1 MLQWLDYAAGMAPA
15 QDPPDTLTLQE
26 LADATGVEPR
36 TVRSYVEKGL
46 LPGPDSLGRGA
57 RYPREALDRLRVMQ
71 LLRDAKPDLSLDQIR
86 LLLQSLSP
94 FQLREVAEGRQRIAG
109 IVDTDQPKATDDG
122 ALAYLRTLRAKQPG
136 AFGRTPVFG
145 APPPAGAVGGAGG
158 LPPGL
163 RPADSPL
170 GETASAAA
178 GAAPGPR
185 FSPDQ
190 LGILAQ
196 AARALADL
204 TGLQPAAR
212 TVRSSPWHRIAITP
226 FVELHVRGEH
236 DPEQLAHLH
245 RIGDA
250 LRILLTKGSR

>member
-1 MLQWLDYAAGMAPA
+1 MPPD

-26 LADATGVEPR
+26 LADHTGIEPR
-36 TVRSYVEKGL
+36 TLRSYVEKGL

-86 LLLQSLSP
+86 LLLQSLTP
-94 FQLREVAEGRQRIAG
+94 FQLREVAAGHQRIAG
-109 IVDTDQPKATDDG
+109 IVDTDAPRNEPDG
-122 ALAYLRTLRAKQPG
+122 ALAYLRTLRSKQPQ

-145 APPPAGAVGGAGG
+145 NQPPAPVQPAPQAAAQPGAPTHPAAPNPPP
-158 LPPGL
+158 
-163 RPADSPL
+163 R
-170 GETASAAA
+170 GEAPSAADL
-178 GAAPGPR
+178 
-185 FSPDQ
+185 DQ

-196 AARALADL
+196 AARALAEL
-204 TGLQPAAR
+204 TQLAPAAR
-212 TVRSSPWHRIAITP
+212 STRGSPWYRIQITP
-226 FVELHVRGEH
+226 FLELHARGEH

-250 LRILLTKGSR
+250 LRILLTKGSPR